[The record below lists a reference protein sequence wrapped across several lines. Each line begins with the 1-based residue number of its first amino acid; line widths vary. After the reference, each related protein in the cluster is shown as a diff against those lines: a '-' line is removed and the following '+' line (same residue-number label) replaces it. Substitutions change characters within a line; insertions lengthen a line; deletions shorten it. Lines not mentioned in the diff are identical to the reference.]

1 MQSMGPEFAVAA
13 PKNRGTL
20 STWIPSLEFSMSLFD
35 QASLTDLDRKAR
47 TVFGDNVVVKALAQE
62 AAFHRLPRFVSEYLL
77 AKFVK
82 PESWQQDLEN
92 VKNRIKDA
100 LPELSQRELTK
111 ERLLRT
117 GEVTIIDL
125 VEARIDLRNQQRW
138 AHIQAVQDDK
148 VRVGEP
154 LLNQHPGLLLGG
166 MWGTVKLRFSPE
178 VDADNPIEMIAFTP
192 FQVGP
197 PNVPEFKSRRAQ
209 FTTPEWIAL
218 MLQSAGYTAA
228 AFPQRR
234 QQLVVLTRLVA
245 LVERNLNMIEL
256 GPRQTGKTFLLRNVS
271 PRVFTISGG
280 KTTPANLFVNLNTK
294 AIGILGTRKVV
305 VFDEVAN
312 TTFGDEAATVSMLK
326 DYMESGQFSRGNKSF
341 STDTSMVFAGNLDV
355 EGDLPDPRYRHLFE
369 PLPEALID
377 AAFLDRIHGYLPGWE
392 VPKITPAALATG
404 VGFVID
410 YFGEVLASLRDE
422 DFQAQVRGLTW
433 AQGMTR
439 RDVVAVER
447 ITSGLIK
454 LLYPDGKVSDAELRE
469 AAALACE
476 LRQRVHNQLCRIA
489 PGEFKARHIGFDGL
503 KEHAARDLHT

>member
-1 MQSMGPEFAVAA
+1 
-13 PKNRGTL
+13 
-20 STWIPSLEFSMSLFD
+20 MSLFD
-35 QASLTDLDRKAR
+35 QASLTALDRKAR
-47 TVFGDNVVVKALAQE
+47 TVFGDNVVVKALAQQ

-82 PESWQQDLEN
+82 PESWQQDLEH
-92 VKNRIKDA
+92 VKARIADA
-100 LPELSQRELTK
+100 LPELSQRELLK
-111 ERLLRT
+111 EKLMRT
-117 GEVTIIDL
+117 GEVTVIDL

-138 AHIQAVQDDK
+138 AHIQAIQDDK

-166 MWGTVKLRFSPE
+166 LWGTVKLRYSPE
-178 VDADNPIEMIAFTP
+178 TDPDAPTEMTAFTP

-197 PNVPEFKSRRAQ
+197 PNVVEFKARRGQ
-209 FTTPEWIAL
+209 FTTPEWTAL
-218 MLQSAGYTAA
+218 MLQSAGYTAE
-228 AFPQRR
+228 AFPERR
-234 QQLVVLTRLVA
+234 QQLLVLSRLVP
-245 LVERNLNMIEL
+245 LVERNVNFIEL

-280 KTTPANLFVNLNTK
+280 KTTPANLFVNLNTR

-312 TTFGDEAATVSMLK
+312 TTFGDEAATVSTLK

-341 STDTSMVFAGNLDV
+341 ATDASLVFAGNLDV

-377 AAFLDRIHGYLPGWE
+377 AAFLDRVHGYLPGWE
-392 VPKITPAALATG
+392 VPKITPAALAQG

-410 YFGEVLASLRDE
+410 YFGEVLARLRDE
-422 DFQAQVRGLTW
+422 DFQAQTRTLTW
-433 AQGMTR
+433 APGMTR

-447 ITSGLIK
+447 LTSGLLK
-454 LLYPDGKVSDAELRE
+454 LLYPDGRVSGDELRE

-489 PGEFKARHIGFDGL
+489 PGEFKDRPIGFEGL
-503 KEHAARDLHT
+503 AEHAAADLRGHKPAV